1 MSHYD
6 AVTAFEMTYFDVI
19 DAVADWYRT
28 NLVQMNV
35 LEMISWDGIHVAVL

>member
-1 MSHYD
+1 MLCYLCCFYEVSHYD

-19 DAVADWYRT
+19 DDVADCYRT

-35 LEMISWDGIHVAVL
+35 L